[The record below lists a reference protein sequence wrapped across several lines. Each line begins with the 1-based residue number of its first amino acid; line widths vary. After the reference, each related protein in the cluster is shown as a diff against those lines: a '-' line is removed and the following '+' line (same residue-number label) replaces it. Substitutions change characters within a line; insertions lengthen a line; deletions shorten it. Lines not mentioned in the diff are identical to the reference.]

1 MDKLRVKLLAFAAA
15 DAQEFTKGKRRLKN
29 LFKQDVVE
37 FVDKDPDVLVF
48 LSGGAERNA
57 LQSVREFSFYLL
69 LASSV
74 GNSWAAAT
82 EVKAWMNQ
90 NHIDSLLIDQDSPMA
105 PELIDNL
112 HRVKNGLKRLRGQR
126 FGLVGDVSD
135 WLVNS
140 NIDAFTIKSKLGI
153 ERVDIPWERV
163 SFDRVKKVS
172 SDFLSFFPSDS
183 TEELT
188 QSGVIYEGLSE
199 VIRRYDLTALTV
211 QCFSLIQKRETTAC
225 LPLSKLSMDG
235 ITAACEGDMCS
246 LLGMMITKELFGVV
260 PWMAN
265 TNYVDEKANSITFS
279 HCTVP
284 ANLLKK
290 FKVTTHFESGK
301 GMAVQGEL
309 KAEEVTIVRIDHTL
323 TKMFVGKGVIIP
335 SEHNEYMCRTQIV
348 VRVEEEVV
356 RYFLDNPLGNHHIIV
371 PDDYAL
377 GFELAARLLR
387 MELV

>member
-153 ERVDIPWERV
+153 ERVDIPWERI

-172 SDFLSFFPSDS
+172 SDFLSFFPSNS

-199 VIRRYDLTALTV
+199 AIRRYDLTALTV

-225 LPLSKLSMDG
+225 LALSKLSMDG

-265 TNYVDEKANSITFS
+265 TNYVDEKTNSITFS

-301 GMAVQGEL
+301 GMAVEGEF

-323 TKMFVGKGVIIP
+323 TKMFVGKGIIIP
-335 SEHNEYMCRTQIV
+335 SEHNEHMCRTQIV
-348 VRVEEEVV
+348 VRVEEKVV